1 MRYTRLFGA
10 LGLAVAFGQAAP
22 AWGEEWLAYAGSH
35 NGAESAADADIL
47 AAMRA
52 LEEVGAILGD
62 PKTLTT
68 NDIDSLLEAAAAP
81 AKSTPPAAKA
91 QAPAAAGPAQAPPAA
106 SAGRPPVT
114 PAQTPTA
121 ALSQSDTKVVQ
132 KPATAETQKPT
143 AEVASASQSNT
154 KPVVSATTAESAKPT
169 AETPSG
175 ASLAKTTS
183 NKQTGT
189 AAPDPSSAP
198 QTLAMAYIS
207 AIYQHN
213 GVDLKKAS
221 PKRMMPSIGELYQY
235 AFSQKL
241 VYQNTRPA
249 IGDLAFF
256 HNTTDRNRDGL
267 WNDWHTLVGI
277 VEAIDADET
286 ISVLVYEGNEIRR
299 IHLNLKF
306 PELHKGRKGQI
317 LNTQIRANEGSYKGI
332 ASKLFGGFA
341 NLLGDATSVTVIDNW
356 KPGMEIQ
363 KGK

>member
-1 MRYTRLFGA
+1 
-10 LGLAVAFGQAAP
+10 
-22 AWGEEWLAYAGSH
+22 
-35 NGAESAADADIL
+35 
-47 AAMRA
+47 
-52 LEEVGAILGD
+52 
-62 PKTLTT
+62 
-68 NDIDSLLEAAAAP
+68 
-81 AKSTPPAAKA
+81 
-91 QAPAAAGPAQAPPAA
+91 
-106 SAGRPPVT
+106 
-114 PAQTPTA
+114 
-121 ALSQSDTKVVQ
+121 
-132 KPATAETQKPT
+132 
-143 AEVASASQSNT
+143 
-154 KPVVSATTAESAKPT
+154 
-169 AETPSG
+169 
-175 ASLAKTTS
+175 
-183 NKQTGT
+183 
-189 AAPDPSSAP
+189 
-198 QTLAMAYIS
+198 MAYIS